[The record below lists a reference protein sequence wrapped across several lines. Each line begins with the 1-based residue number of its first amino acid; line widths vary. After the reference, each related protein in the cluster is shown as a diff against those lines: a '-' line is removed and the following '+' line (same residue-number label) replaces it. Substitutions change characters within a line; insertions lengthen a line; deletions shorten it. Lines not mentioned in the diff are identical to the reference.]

1 MTLATKLTLMRVI
14 AIPFFMATFFYRAPG
29 ASLEADWGKII
40 ATLIFIAAAITDY
53 YDGYLARLYKQVTT
67 FGRFID
73 PIADKLL
80 VSTALIAMVEYRE
93 ITHTAGWV
101 AIIIIAREFAVTGLR
116 LICAERGQVIDAS
129 GAGKLKTT
137 AQLTA
142 IITALCFL
150 SIRIFLLTFNH
161 IQYLE
166 SFMKVYFPVIQGLML
181 LAAIAT
187 VYSGYDY
194 FKKNWHFL
202 DE

>member
-1 MTLATKLTLMRVI
+1 MTLATKLTLMRMV
-14 AIPFFMATFFYRAPG
+14 AIPFFMVAFFFRAPG
-29 ASLEADWGKII
+29 APLEGDWGKAL
-40 ATLIFIAAAITDY
+40 ATLIFIIAAITDY
-53 YDGYLARLYKQVTT
+53 YDGYLARLYKEVTT

-93 ITHTAGWV
+93 ITHTAAWV

-129 GAGKLKTT
+129 GAGKIKTT
-137 AQLTA
+137 FQLTA

-150 SIRIFLLTFNH
+150 SIRIFLLSYNQQT
-161 IQYLE
+161 YLE
-166 SFMKVYFPVIQGLML
+166 VLMKIYSPVIQGLML
-181 LAAIAT
+181 LAALAT

-202 DE
+202 D

>member
-1 MTLATKLTLMRVI
+1 MTLATKLTLARVA
-14 AIPFFMATFFYRAPG
+14 AIPFFMMAFFYRAPG
-29 ASLEADWGKII
+29 ASLGSDWGKIV
-40 ATLIFIAAAITDY
+40 ATVIFIAAAITDY
-53 YDGYLARLYKQVTT
+53 YDGYLARRYQEVTT
-67 FGRFID
+67 FGKFID

-80 VSTALIAMVEYRE
+80 VSTALIAMVEYRD
-93 ITHTAGWV
+93 ISCTTAWV

-116 LICAERGQVIDAS
+116 LICAEQGQVIDAS

-150 SIRIFLLTFNH
+150 SIRILLLSYSQH
-161 IQYLE
+161 SYLE
-166 SFMKVYFPVIQGLML
+166 LLMQYYAVTIQSLMIIAA
-181 LAAIAT
+181 LATI
-187 VYSGYDY
+187 YSGYDY

>member
-1 MTLATKLTLMRVI
+1 MTLATKLTLARVA
-14 AIPFFMATFFYRAPG
+14 AIPFFMMAFFYRAPG
-29 ASLEADWGKII
+29 ASLDSDWGKIV
-40 ATLIFIAAAITDY
+40 ATVIFIAAAITDY
-53 YDGYLARLYKQVTT
+53 YDGYLARRYQEVTT
-67 FGRFID
+67 FGKFID

-80 VSTALIAMVEYRE
+80 VSTALIAMVEYRD
-93 ITHTAGWV
+93 ISGTTAWV

-116 LICAERGQVIDAS
+116 LICAEQGQVIDAS

-150 SIRIFLLTFNH
+150 SIRILLLSYAQH
-161 IQYLE
+161 GYLE
-166 SFMKVYFPVIQGLML
+166 LLMQYYAVIIQGLMIIAA
-181 LAAIAT
+181 LATI
-187 VYSGYDY
+187 YSGYDY

>member
-1 MTLATKLTLMRVI
+1 MNVATRLTVARMA
-14 AIPFFMATFFYRAPG
+14 AIPFFMGAFFYRAPG
-29 ASLEADWGKII
+29 ASLVGDWGKAI
-40 ATLIFIAAAITDY
+40 ATLIFILAAITDY
-53 YDGYLARLYKQVTT
+53 YDGYLARKYQQVTT
-67 FGRFID
+67 FGRFMD

-93 ITHTAGWV
+93 ITHTAAWV

-116 LICAERGQVIDAS
+116 LICAERGKVIDAS

-137 AQLTA
+137 TQLTA

-150 SIRIFLLTFNH
+150 TIRIFLLSYAQQEWLTFLMQFYAVT
-161 IQYLE
+161 IQ
-166 SFMKVYFPVIQGLML
+166 VLMII
-181 LAAIAT
+181 AAVAT

-202 DE
+202 DQ